1 MKNRILQEFL
11 NSNIKIKSKK
21 KLIQYIDYCTE
32 NNKKTKILNNDGYS
46 KVAYHHILPKSLFPC
61 YKNLSENPWNGVY
74 LLYSDHYYAHFLLC
88 GVYDNKNYK
97 MNEAFLGMHDRDV
110 PIGRI
115 IEQDLIEP
123 EEFQIFYEEAI
134 SLRGIE
140 MSKWFSAK
148 VILEDGIET
157 TNAKIN
163 GEKISKTKSSKEWK
177 ETKGKI
183 ASMKLSNTVKK
194 EFINEDG
201 EITSIAKETGRK
213 ISNVRNSIKW
223 KEEIGYQA
231 VQKQRNTITKEF
243 INEDGEITSIAKETG
258 KILSKNKTKKGKFY
272 RLINIFSGIVDE
284 RISANELR
292 KISHAL
298 HKKSKDDYLGK
309 SNNGRVILLK
319 KNKENLIGLYTELI
333 K

>member
-11 NSNIKIKSKK
+11 NSNIKVKSKK
-21 KLIQYIDYCTE
+21 KLIQYIDYCIE
-32 NNKKTKILNNDGYS
+32 NNKKIKILNNDGYS

-61 YKNLSENPWNGVY
+61 YENLSDNPWNGTY

-115 IEQDLIEP
+115 TEQDLIEP
-123 EEFQIFYEEAI
+123 EDFQRFYEEAMRV
-134 SLRGIE
+134 RGKEI
-140 MSKWFSAK
+140 SKWHNTK
-148 VILEDGIET
+148 VILEDGTET

-163 GEKISKTKSSKEWK
+163 GGKASKTKNSKEWK
-177 ETKGKI
+177 ETKGKK
-183 ASMKLSNTVKK
+183 ASMKFSSTVKK

-201 EITSIAKETGRK
+201 EITSISKETGKK
-213 ISNVRNSIKW
+213 ISKTRNSKEW
-223 KEEIGYQA
+223 KEEIGISA
-231 VQKQRNTITKEF
+231 AQKQRSTITKEF
-243 INEDGEITSIAKETG
+243 INEDGEITSIAKEAG
-258 KILSKNKTKKGKFY
+258 KIISKNKIKKGKFY
-272 RLINIFSGIVDE
+272 RLINIFSGIINE
-284 RISANELR
+284 RISATELR

-309 SNNGRVILLK
+309 NNLGKSILLK
-319 KNKENLIGLYTELI
+319 NNKENLIGLYTELI